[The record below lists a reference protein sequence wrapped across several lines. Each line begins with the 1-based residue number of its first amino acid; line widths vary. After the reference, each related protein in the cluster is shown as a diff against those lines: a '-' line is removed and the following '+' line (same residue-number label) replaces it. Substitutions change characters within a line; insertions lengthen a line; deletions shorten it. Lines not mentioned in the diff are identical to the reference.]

1 MNDASNSEQW
11 EPNSDLAMLNDQTP
25 ANAPNRPGSVET
37 ARRNESS
44 DSRLAASLDPTL
56 EPTDPVTGISAR
68 DALQHL
74 TTRLADIVISSVAL
88 LVFAP
93 LMLIIAC
100 TIKLD
105 SSGPVLFRHRRVGI
119 DRRFNHEEQGSRS
132 ERNSKS
138 ALILYE
144 PQRDENRRAEDQF
157 GKPVYLYKFRTMYAD
172 SRERFPD
179 LYRYEYHES
188 ELDSVPIKVLVG
200 HRRVADDSKGFEH
213 AENPGNDPR
222 LTRVGRWLRRTS
234 LDELPNFLTVLR
246 GDMSVVGP
254 RPDIAENV
262 RWYHP
267 RHRLKL
273 RVKPGV
279 TGLAQV
285 NGRGN
290 LSLHDTNELDVEYV
304 RKRSVVGDIRI
315 ILKTIWVTLTRD
327 GAF

>member
-1 MNDASNSEQW
+1 
-11 EPNSDLAMLNDQTP
+11 MLNDRTP
-25 ANAPNRPGSVET
+25 ANAPTRPGSVEAT
-37 ARRNESS
+37 RRNESS
-44 DSRLAASLDPTL
+44 ASRSAASLDPSL
-56 EPTDPVTGISAR
+56 AATDPVTGISAS

-74 TTRLADIVISSVAL
+74 TIRLADIVISLGAL

-93 LMLIIAC
+93 LMIIIAC
-100 TIKLD
+100 AIKLD

-119 DRRFNHEEQGSRS
+119 DRRFRREEHWTGS
-132 ERNSKS
+132 ERNGKS
-138 ALILYE
+138 ALIV
-144 PQRDENRRAEDQF
+144 DESRRGGDRRVEDQF

-179 LYRYEYHES
+179 LYRYEYHEG

-200 HRRVADDSKGFEH
+200 HRRVADASKRFEH

-222 LTRVGRWLRRTS
+222 VTRVGRWLRRTS

-262 RWYHP
+262 RWYKP

-290 LSLHDTNELDVEYV
+290 LSFHDTNELDVAYV
-304 RKRSVVGDIRI
+304 KNRSLVGDIRI
-315 ILKTIWVTLTRD
+315 ILKTIRVTLTRD

>member
-1 MNDASNSEQW
+1 MEA
-11 EPNSDLAMLNDQTP
+11 
-25 ANAPNRPGSVET
+25 V
-37 ARRNESS
+37 RRNESS
-44 DSRLAASLDPTL
+44 VSCPTASLDPL
-56 EPTDPVTGISAR
+56 LAPTAPVTSISAR
-68 DALQHL
+68 NALQHL
-74 TTRLADIVISSVAL
+74 ITRLADIVISSVVL

-93 LMLIIAC
+93 LILIIAC
-100 TIKLD
+100 AIKLD
-105 SSGPVLFRHRRVGI
+105 SPGPVLFRQRRVGI
-119 DRRFNHEEQGSRS
+119 DRRVRRELHRPRS
-132 ERNSKS
+132 ERDSKS
-138 ALILYE
+138 GSG
-144 PQRDENRRAEDQF
+144 NRRAEDQF
-157 GKPVYLYKFRTMYAD
+157 GKPIYLYKFRTMYAD

-179 LYRYEYHES
+179 LYRYEYREG

-200 HRRVADDSKGFEH
+200 HRRVADDSKRFEH

-222 LTRVGRWLRRTS
+222 VTRVGRWLRRTS

-262 RWYHP
+262 RWYQP
-267 RHRLKL
+267 THRLKL

-290 LSLHDTNELDVEYV
+290 LSFHDTNELDVEYV
-304 RKRSVVGDIRI
+304 RKRSVVADIRI
-315 ILKTIWVTLTRD
+315 ILKTIWVTLRRD

>member
-1 MNDASNSEQW
+1 MPSNPEQR
-11 EPNSDLAMLNDQTP
+11 EPKSDP
-25 ANAPNRPGSVET
+25 
-37 ARRNESS
+37 
-44 DSRLAASLDPTL
+44 AASLDPSL
-56 EPTDPVTGISAR
+56 EPADPVTGISAR
-68 DALQHL
+68 DSWQHS

-88 LVFAP
+88 LMAAP

-100 TIKLD
+100 AIKLD

-119 DRRFNHEEQGSRS
+119 DRRFHRDV
-132 ERNSKS
+132 
-138 ALILYE
+138 AE
-144 PQRDENRRAEDQF
+144 PGHGRDRRAENQF
-157 GKPVYLYKFRTMYAD
+157 GKPIYLYKFRTMHAD

-179 LYRYEYHES
+179 LYRYVYKEG

-200 HRRVADDSKGFEH
+200 HRRVAGDSKRFEH

-222 LTRVGRWLRRTS
+222 LTRVGRWLRRSS
-234 LDELPNFLTVLR
+234 LDELPNFLTVLH

-254 RPDIAENV
+254 RPDIMENV

-267 RHRLKL
+267 GHLLKF

-290 LSLHDTNELDVEYV
+290 LSFHETNQLDVDYV
-304 RKRSVVGDIRI
+304 KNRSIVGDIRI
-315 ILKTIWVTLTRD
+315 ILKTIRVTLTRD

>member
-1 MNDASNSEQW
+1 MKMPSNSEQC
-11 EPNSDLAMLNDQTP
+11 EPNSDPAVLNNRTP
-25 ANAPNRPGSVET
+25 ANVPTRPGSVEA

-44 DSRLAASLDPTL
+44 ASRPTASLDRSL
-56 EPTDPVTGISAR
+56 GPTDTVTGISAK
-68 DALQHL
+68 DAWQHL
-74 TTRLADIVISSVAL
+74 TTRLCDIVISSVAL
-88 LVFAP
+88 LAFAP

-100 TIKLD
+100 AIKLD
-105 SSGPVLFRHRRVGI
+105 SPGPVLFRHRRVGV
-119 DRRFNHEEQGSRS
+119 DRRFRREGHWPRS

-138 ALILYE
+138 AIIVAE
-144 PQRDENRRAEDQF
+144 SSHGGDRRAEDGY
-157 GKPVYLYKFRTMYAD
+157 GKPIYLYKFRTMYAD

-179 LYRYEYHES
+179 LYRYVYEEG

-200 HRRVADDSKGFEH
+200 HRRVADDGKRFEH
-213 AENPGNDPR
+213 AQNPGNDPR
-222 LTRVGRWLRRTS
+222 VTRVGRWLRRTS

-254 RPDIAENV
+254 RPDIMENV

-285 NGRGN
+285 SGRGN
-290 LSLHDTNELDVEYV
+290 LSFHDTNELDVEYV
-304 RKRSVVGDIRI
+304 RNRSVVGDIRI

>member
-1 MNDASNSEQW
+1 
-11 EPNSDLAMLNDQTP
+11 MLDNRTP
-25 ANAPNRPGSVET
+25 ANVPTRPGSVEG
-37 ARRNESS
+37 ARGNGSS
-44 DSRLAASLDPTL
+44 ASRPAVSIDSSL
-56 EPTDPVTGISAR
+56 EPPEPAIGISAK
-68 DALQHL
+68 DAWRHL
-74 TTRLADIVISSVAL
+74 TTRLLDIVISVIAL
-88 LVFAP
+88 LVSAP

-100 TIKLD
+100 AIKLD

-119 DRRFNHEEQGSRS
+119 DRRCHREGHAPRS

-138 ALILYE
+138 APIIAE
-144 PQRDENRRAEDQF
+144 PGQGADRRAEEQF
-157 GKPVYLYKFRTMYAD
+157 GKPIYLYKFRTMYAD

-179 LYRYEYHES
+179 LYRYEYEEG

-200 HRRVADDSKGFEH
+200 HRRVAGDSKRFEH
-213 AENPGNDPR
+213 AQDPGNDPR
-222 LTRVGRWLRRTS
+222 VTRVGRWLRRTS

-267 RHRLKL
+267 RHRLKV

-290 LSLHDTNELDVEYV
+290 LSFHETNELDVEYV
-304 RKRSVVGDIRI
+304 RNRSMVGDIRI
-315 ILKTIWVTLTRD
+315 ILKTIRVTLKRD